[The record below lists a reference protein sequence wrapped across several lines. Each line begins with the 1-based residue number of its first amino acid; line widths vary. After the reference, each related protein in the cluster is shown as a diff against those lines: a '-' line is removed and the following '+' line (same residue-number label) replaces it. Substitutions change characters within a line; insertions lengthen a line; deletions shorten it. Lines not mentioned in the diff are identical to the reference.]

1 MLTFVLPGLQ
11 VVRHTLG
18 RQWHLLAIVV
28 VLGLGSAILE
38 GTGIGLALCKKI
50 VERYKGHI
58 KAEGDPGVGATFTIT
73 LPVNQTGTVA
83 R

>member
-1 MLTFVLPGLQ
+1 MLTFLLPGLQ

-38 GTGIGLALCKKI
+38 GTGIGLAIVRKA
-50 VERYKGHI
+50 VERMGGKV
-58 KAEGDPGVGATFTIT
+58 GVQSDGKSGSRFWLELSVATQ
-73 LPVNQTGTVA
+73 PRA
-83 R
+83 